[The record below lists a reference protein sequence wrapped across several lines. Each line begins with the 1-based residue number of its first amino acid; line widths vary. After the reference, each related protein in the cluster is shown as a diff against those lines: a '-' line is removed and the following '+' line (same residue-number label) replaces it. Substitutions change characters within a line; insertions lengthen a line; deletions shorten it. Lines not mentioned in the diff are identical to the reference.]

1 MYIYIYLHI
10 QIYMYTNK
18 YIHICYIQRDTWA
31 LASRILAPTTSNN
44 STSVSPTILSCP
56 CTKNTQH
63 VIHHA
68 FHKQILFENKV
79 KQIWKLQILIF
90 SCPWTN
96 NARNVM
102 HVDTATHCNTL
113 QHTATHCNT
122 LQHTATHCNTLQH
135 TMSCIAL
142 SNIESFKKPQT
153 KHFPEGIF
161 PFYRAPV
168 TYIYRGK
175 DTWGA
180 WSWIVIFRKRAL
192 RVVATF
198 SGNDARVMSYKQ
210 HTCRISRLY
219 TRTWRVCSVC
229 THTHV
234 PSWARTHTH
243 TYKHTH
249 SIFHT

>member
-122 LQHTATHCNTLQH
+122 LQHTATHCNTQCHASHYQISNPLKNHKRNIFQKGYSH
-135 TMSCIAL
+135 FIVLLLHIYTEAKTHGVPDLEL
-142 SNIESFKKPQT
+142 SFFAKEPC
-153 KHFPEGIF
+153 G
-161 PFYRAPV
+161 
-168 TYIYRGK
+168 
-175 DTWGA
+175 
-180 WSWIVIFRKRAL
+180 
-192 RVVATF
+192 
-198 SGNDARVMSYKQ
+198 
-210 HTCRISRLY
+210 
-219 TRTWRVCSVC
+219 
-229 THTHV
+229 
-234 PSWARTHTH
+234 
-243 TYKHTH
+243 
-249 SIFHT
+249 